1 MAANHGLFAL
11 RLAVWLGL
19 SKIAVCQEQVVHA
32 QVCNV
37 QFILILGISV
47 SPSTYHFGVPLLCPQ
62 TRFPGS
68 RPLAAK
74 FWCTMLSLKRS
85 AKEEK
90 KSTRFYPRK
99 VFLWLG
105 YPFKKSCLKK
115 LLLVLE
121 SSLWVRFCVY
131 TSYIPNIVWPQKSQ
145 AGKLI
150 LVR

>member
-19 SKIAVCQEQVVHA
+19 SKIVVCQEQVVHA

-37 QFILILGISV
+37 QFIILGILV

-85 AKEEK
+85 AKEGK
-90 KSTRFYPRK
+90 KKHQILSSKSFP
-99 VFLWLG
+99 LAWISLENIL
-105 YPFKKSCLKK
+105 FKKNCFLSWRVPFGLDFVCILLISLTLFDRKNRK
-115 LLLVLE
+115 LGHW
-121 SSLWVRFCVY
+121 SW
-131 TSYIPNIVWPQKSQ
+131 
-145 AGKLI
+145 
-150 LVR
+150 